1 MTSVPVP
8 TAGRP
13 ATAEAVAGPAA
24 DPVSGPVSGPA
35 AGPVSRRPRGLP
47 NAVLGL
53 AGVVVF
59 LAVWEAVPR
68 AGLVSTQFLPPAS
81 GVLRTLA
88 DEMAR
93 PVFWTAVGDTV
104 LAWALGLA
112 IAFGAAIVLG
122 FVVGAVPALRAF
134 TASTVEFLRPIP
146 SVALIP
152 LAALLYATD
161 IRSTLLLVVY
171 ASFWQVY
178 IQVLYGVA
186 DIDPVAEDTARSY
199 GLSRWSRI
207 RHVAWP
213 SALPYVLT
221 GLRLG
226 AAVALI
232 LAVTAELII
241 GSPGLGQEIA
251 VAQSSGATATVY
263 ALVIATGALGVV
275 VNIVVRVAE
284 RRLLH
289 WHSSVRG
296 EVAA

>member
-1 MTSVPVP
+1 MTAP
-8 TAGRP
+8 TTPADP
-13 ATAEAVAGPAA
+13 ATAPAVAGPAG
-24 DPVSGPVSGPA
+24 SPA
-35 AGPVSRRPRGLP
+35 VAPARRRRGAP

-53 AGVVVF
+53 LGIGVF

-68 AGLVSTQFLPPAS
+68 LGLVSREYLPPVS
-81 GVLRTLA
+81 DVLGTLA
-88 DEMAR
+88 GEAAR
-93 PVFWTAVGDTV
+93 PAFWTAVTQTV

-112 IAFGAAIVLG
+112 IAFGAAVVLG
-122 FVVGAVPALRAF
+122 FVVGAVPVLRDF

-161 IRSTLLLVVY
+161 IRSTLMLVVY
-171 ASFWQVY
+171 AAFWQVY
-178 IQVLYGVA
+178 VQVLYGVA
-186 DIDPVAEDTARSY
+186 DVDPVAEDTARSY
-199 GLSRWSRI
+199 GLSRWSRV
-207 RHVAWP
+207 RHVTWP

-232 LAVTAELII
+232 LAVTAQLII

-251 VAQSSGATATVY
+251 VAQSSGATSTVY

-275 VNIVVRVAE
+275 VNLGVRLVE
-284 RRLLH
+284 RRMLR

-296 EVAA
+296 EVAV